1 MLKKILFCFLFVHI
15 CFAEDSVC
23 PQGQVYDNSLNRCVL
38 ASSTVDNKTE
48 ALECSGLEG
57 AEAQKC
63 FDKNVTDDTK
73 DLEAGKD
80 PESSYIIPGIITLG
94 AGYVL
99 YNSKESLGKC
109 SSTSVWLMLGG
120 GVTSILGEMLAQ
132 NSYKKSISKLTKQY
146 KEDVNETTLEDSEG
160 VETITQNQ
168 TRAFDF
174 QIEQEEAR
182 KKAHKAR
189 KSTYN
194 LAFGLYSAAA
204 LAAIVE
210 GFTNG
215 WSSAACETGSSST
228 NFTPIKQ
235 MDEHDTTKLYAVLS
249 PAIFMPYRHVKNLNG
264 NEFHEVLTRK
274 VVSIFIDDAL
284 ADPPP
289 MPKSMTFRDLPAA
302 EMIKPEP
309 VSIINPSDIK
319 FEPPTIDAI
328 DPQAFKPDLSN
339 IKLEETLK
347 KNANESGSDSM
358 VEKAVKSP
366 GVRAAVAGLLAGYS
380 KSIANKA
387 GKLADI
393 SSNRIEALKDLRNDF
408 ISNGGAGF
416 QQCSE
421 ADRKSPS
428 KPFCFCYDS
437 NGKQDQSKK
446 ENSTC
451 TSIWSTNK
459 LNMIAGTYGKD
470 IGDSAQG
477 VKGCLRRNGVLDPG
491 CNCRKESSS
500 TSPEACT
507 SITGTISLGALKGLN
522 GLDAVIND
530 AAKLTSGQL
539 STADLANGNNVQKLS
554 NAIKKQTEKM
564 EGDSRY
570 APTLKKIS
578 DLQKNIKGQMT
589 SNIKNKL
596 ASNKLSN
603 PFGSFG
609 SDETLAT
616 PKSKNDVLAKTK
628 SDIKTLNKFIDS
640 GSAPAAKKSNFD
652 FNLGAGSGDSGV
664 EVQDGVAEV
673 MEKKFNYNSINENQD
688 SNIFQIISVRY
699 QRSGFQRLFDQDA
712 KAVDEASEV
721 QIHGAE

>member
-1 MLKKILFCFLFVHI
+1 MWKRILICFLVAQLS
-15 CFAEDSVC
+15 FADESVC

-63 FDKNVTDDTK
+63 FDKNVADDTK
-73 DLEAGKD
+73 ELEAGKD

-174 QIEQEEAR
+174 QIGQEQAR

-210 GFTNG
+210 GFSSG

-228 NFTPIKQ
+228 NITPIKQ
-235 MDEHDTTKLYAVLS
+235 MDEHDAIELYAVLS
-249 PAIFMPYRHVKNLNG
+249 PAIFMPYSHVKSLNN
-264 NEFHEVLTRK
+264 NEFNEILTRK
-274 VVSIFIDDAL
+274 VVSLFIGDTY
-284 ADPPP
+284 ADPGADLISGPA
-289 MPKSMTFRDLPAA
+289 RDQ
-302 EMIKPEP
+302 I
-309 VSIINPSDIK
+309 V
-319 FEPPTIDAI
+319 
-328 DPQAFKPDLSN
+328 
-339 IKLEETLK
+339 EETVNKHTAETLHDMAADNQITPNLGEVQFEK
-347 KNANESGSDSM
+347 TLENNASESGSDSM

-387 GKLADI
+387 GKLANI
-393 SSNRIEALKDLRNDF
+393 SNNRIEALKDLRNDF

-437 NGKQDQSKK
+437 NGQQDQSKK

-451 TSIWSTNK
+451 TSIWNTNK

-491 CNCRKESSS
+491 CDCRKESNS

-522 GLDAVIND
+522 GLDSVIND

-539 STADLANGNNVQKLS
+539 STADLASGDSVQKLTS
-554 NAIKKQTEKM
+554 AIKKQTEKM
-564 EGDSRY
+564 KGDSRY

-578 DLQKNIKGQMT
+578 DLHKNIKGQMT
-589 SNIKNKL
+589 SNIKRKL

-603 PFGSFG
+603 PFSSLG
-609 SDETLAT
+609 SDESLSV
-616 PKSKNDVLAKTK
+616 PKSKDDVLAKTK
-628 SDIKTLNKFIDS
+628 SDIKTLNKFLDS
-640 GSAPAAKKSNFD
+640 TSVSAKKKSNFD
-652 FNLGAGSGDSGV
+652 FSLGAGSSDSGV
-664 EVQDGVAEV
+664 EIQDGVAEV
-673 MEKKFNYNSINENQD
+673 MEKKFNYNSINENED

>member
-215 WSSAACETGSSST
+215 WSSAACETGSSSM

-235 MDEHDTTKLYAVLS
+235 MDDFDTIELYAVLS

-274 VVSIFIDDAL
+274 VVSIFMSDTYANPGVDLISGAARDQLVDEMAKKAAADTVKELAASTADDIAASSKNL
-284 ADPPP
+284 GDL
-289 MPKSMTFRDLPAA
+289 TF
-302 EMIKPEP
+302 EK
-309 VSIINPSDIK
+309 
-319 FEPPTIDAI
+319 
-328 DPQAFKPDLSN
+328 
-339 IKLEETLK
+339 TLG
-347 KNANESGSDSM
+347 KNASESGSDSM

-539 STADLANGNNVQKLS
+539 STADLANGNNVQKLT

-640 GSAPAAKKSNFD
+640 GSAPSAKKSNFD